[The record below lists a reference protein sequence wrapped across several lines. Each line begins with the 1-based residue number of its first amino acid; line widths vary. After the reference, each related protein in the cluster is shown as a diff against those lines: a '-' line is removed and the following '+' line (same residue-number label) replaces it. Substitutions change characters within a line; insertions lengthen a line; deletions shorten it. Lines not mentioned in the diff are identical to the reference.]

1 MKEVFIHNTAEV
13 GYSIIGAGT
22 KIWRFSHVGDKAE
35 IGENCTIGQNV
46 YVGPKVEVGSGCKIQ
61 NNVFIPEGVII
72 KNDVFIGPGV
82 TFTNVK
88 RPRAFVD
95 RKSEFSLTIVKYGAS
110 IGASSTIIC
119 GIEIGRYSMIG
130 AGSLVL
136 KSVGDFQVV
145 FGSPA
150 KVMGIVSKDGD
161 EITYKE
167 NAK

>member
-13 GYSIIGAGT
+13 GYSKIGAGT
-22 KIWRFSHVGDKAE
+22 KIWRFSHVCDKAE

-46 YVGPKVEVGSGCKIQ
+46 YVGPKVEIGAGCKIQ

-72 KNDVFIGPGV
+72 KSGVFIGPGV

-88 RPRAFVD
+88 RPRAFVNQ
-95 RKSEFSLTIVKYGAS
+95 KSEFSPTLIKYGAS
-110 IGASSTIIC
+110 IGASATILC
-119 GIEIGRYSMIG
+119 GLEIGRYSMIG

-136 KSVGDFQVV
+136 KSVGDFQLV

-150 KVMGIVSKDGD
+150 EVMGVVSMNGD
-161 EITYKE
+161 EITYKG
-167 NAK
+167 KC